1 MTIIYQGKIYV
12 RFFELLLLKYDGNVV
27 FFIKLTLNKIKV
39 LFFLEKDPFRYV
51 MFGGFLYIYMRH
63 LIKYMAIT

>member
-1 MTIIYQGKIYV
+1 MIYQGKIYV
-12 RFFELLLLKYDGNVV
+12 RFLELLLLKYDGNVV

-39 LFFLEKDPFRYV
+39 LFFYEKDPFRCV
-51 MFGGFLYIYMRH
+51 MFCGFLYIYMRP